1 MRATW
6 LATGLVLVAAC
17 GGGEKKAE
25 TPAAAPAAASM
36 AAPAAA
42 PATNAPVHVVE
53 MTLDGTTPKY
63 SPSELTIKQGDIVRF
78 INKQGGPHNVSFWP
92 DSIPAGAQAVLNT
105 AMTDQMAPL
114 QSQLLVDADKT
125 YDISFAGA
133 PEGVYK
139 FYCLPHLA
147 MGMHGKIT
155 VTK

>member
-17 GGGEKKAE
+17 GGGDKNAQ
-25 TPAAAPAAASM
+25 TPPAAPAAAAPAT
-36 AAPAAA
+36 AAPAASN
-42 PATNAPVHVVE
+42 ATVHEVD

-63 SPSELTIKQGDIVRF
+63 SPSELTIKQGDVIRF

-92 DSIPAGAQAVLNT
+92 DSIPAGAQAVLT
-105 AMTDQMAPL
+105 GAMKDQMAPL
-114 QSQLLVDADKT
+114 ESQLLVDVGST
-125 YDISFAGA
+125 YEISFAGA

-147 MGMHGKIT
+147 MGMRGKIT

>member
-17 GGGEKKAE
+17 GGGEK
-25 TPAAAPAAASM
+25 TPAAPPAAAAPAASAP
-36 AAPAAA
+36 APAAN
-42 PATNAPVHVVE
+42 ATVHEVD

-63 SPSELTIKQGDIVRF
+63 SPATLTIKQGDIVRF

-92 DSIPAGAQAVLNT
+92 DSIPAGAQAFLTT
-105 AMTDQMAPL
+105 AMKDPMAPL
-114 QSQLLVDADKT
+114 ESQLLVTVGDT
-125 YDISFAGA
+125 YEISFAGA
-133 PEGVYK
+133 PEGVYH

-147 MGMHGKIT
+147 MGMRGTLT

>member
-25 TPAAAPAAASM
+25 TPAAAPAAAST